1 MHYTQPLIALS
12 HAKHYKAHTEEILY
26 APSYDVYRE
35 IMTLPEETL
44 DIQTPENVA
53 FDYQVAGIGSRFLAS
68 LVDTL
73 IVGVLQFVVL
83 LVLVAVLNALDGSM
97 FADQLSAWLVAVLG
111 LIGAVFYWGYYIFF
125 EMLWNGQS
133 PGKRWVGLRV
143 IRADGTPITL
153 SESLIR
159 NLARLVDFLPAAYGI
174 GIVTMFIDKQSR
186 RLGDLAAGT
195 LVVQDHASVSIEDLS
210 VKRTV
215 HLQPWTNVSV
225 EGFPVERLT
234 NNDLS
239 LIEDFLQRRDQLT
252 HRDQLAIQIL
262 NTLHQ
267 RLGLPLPALSRHE
280 AEDTLAA
287 ILQAAQN
294 RDND

>member
-1 MHYTQPLIALS
+1 MS
-12 HAKHYKAHTEEILY
+12 
-26 APSYDVYRE
+26 
-35 IMTLPEETL
+35 LPEETL

-53 FDYQVAGIGSRFLAS
+53 FGYQVAGIGSRFLAS
-68 LVDTL
+68 LLDT
-73 IVGVLQFVVL
+73 IIVVL
-83 LVLVAVLNALDGSM
+83 LQVVVLIVLTLILNAFDGTAW
-97 FADQLSAWLVAVLG
+97 ADQLSAWIVAIFGLVAAL
-111 LIGAVFYWGYYIFF
+111 FYWGYYIFF

-159 NLARLVDFLPAAYGI
+159 NLVRIIDFLPAAYGV
-174 GIVTMFIDKQSR
+174 GVVTMFIDKQSR

-195 LVVQDHASVSIEDLS
+195 LVVQDRAPISIQELS
-210 VKRTV
+210 VKRDV
-215 HLQPWTNVSV
+215 HLRPWASVSLD
-225 EGFPVERLT
+225 GFPLERLT
-234 NNDLS
+234 NDDLN
-239 LIEDFLQRRDQLT
+239 LIENFLQRRDQLT

-267 RLGLPLPALSRHE
+267 RLGLPLPTISRLE

-287 ILQAAQN
+287 ILLAAQN
-294 RDND
+294 QEKE

>member
-1 MHYTQPLIALS
+1 
-12 HAKHYKAHTEEILY
+12 
-26 APSYDVYRE
+26 
-35 IMTLPEETL
+35 MTLPEETL

-53 FDYQVAGIGSRFLAS
+53 FGYLIAGIGSRFLAS
-68 LVDTL
+68 LLDTL
-73 IVGVLQFVVL
+73 IVGLLQIVILVVL
-83 LVLVAVLNALDGSM
+83 TLVIRAFDSSA
-97 FADQLSAWLVAVLG
+97 FADQISAWVYAMFGLVAA
-111 LIGAVFYWGYYIFF
+111 IFYWGYYVFF
-125 EMLWNGQS
+125 EMLWNGQT

-143 IRADGTPITL
+143 IRSDGTPITL
-153 SESLIR
+153 SEALIR

-195 LVVQDHASVSIEDLS
+195 LVVQDRAPITMQDLA

-215 HLQPWTNVSV
+215 HLRPWANVSL

-239 LIEDFLQRRDQLT
+239 LIENFLLRRDQLT
-252 HRDQLAIQIL
+252 HRESLAIQIL

-267 RLGLPLPALSRHE
+267 RLGVPLPTLSKAE
-280 AEDTLAA
+280 AEDMLAA
-287 ILQAAQN
+287 ILLAAQN
-294 RDND
+294 RERE

>member
-1 MHYTQPLIALS
+1 
-12 HAKHYKAHTEEILY
+12 
-26 APSYDVYRE
+26 
-35 IMTLPEETL
+35 MTLPEETL

-53 FDYQVAGIGSRFLAS
+53 FGYQVAGIGSRFLAS
-68 LVDTL
+68 LLDTL
-73 IVGVLQFVVL
+73 IVGLLQIVILVVL
-83 LVLVAVLNALDGSM
+83 TLVIRAFDSSA
-97 FADQLSAWLVAVLG
+97 FADQFSTWVYAIFGLVA
-111 LIGAVFYWGYYIFF
+111 AFFYWGYYVFF
-125 EMLWNGQS
+125 EMLWNGQT

-143 IRADGTPITL
+143 IRSDGTPITL
-153 SESLIR
+153 SEALIR

-195 LVVQDHASVSIEDLS
+195 LVVQDRAPITMQDLA

-215 HLQPWTNVSV
+215 HLRPWANVSL

-239 LIEDFLQRRDQLT
+239 LIENFLLRRDQLT
-252 HRDQLAIQIL
+252 HRESLAIQIL

-267 RLGLPLPALSRHE
+267 RLGVPLPTLSKAE
-280 AEDTLAA
+280 AEDMLAA
-287 ILQAAQN
+287 ILLAAQN
-294 RDND
+294 RE

>member
-1 MHYTQPLIALS
+1 
-12 HAKHYKAHTEEILY
+12 
-26 APSYDVYRE
+26 
-35 IMTLPEETL
+35 MTLPEEIL

-68 LVDTL
+68 LLDTI
-73 IVGVLQFVVL
+73 IVGVLQLVVL
-83 LVLVAVLNALDGSM
+83 VILVVVLNALDGSILAEQ
-97 FADQLSAWLVAVLG
+97 FSAWLVAILG

-174 GIVTMFIDKQSR
+174 GIITMFIDKQSR

-195 LVVQDHASVSIEDLS
+195 LVVQDHTALSIQDLS
-210 VKRTV
+210 VKRAV
-215 HLQPWTNVSV
+215 HLRPWAKVSV
-225 EGFPVERLT
+225 NGFPIERLT
-234 NNDLS
+234 NSDLN

-267 RLGLPLPALSRHE
+267 RLGLPLPTVNRYE

-287 ILQAAQN
+287 ILQAAQSE
-294 RDND
+294 DAT